1 MTIGIYNILTTLWFI
16 LMLGSGSILTYM
28 TWDKMFHSDIF
39 FIGKFFVFI
48 IYIFTIGT
56 IIFLL
61 IKFRLLFV
69 TKNKL
74 TSLYLFRLK
83 KTTILIDEI
92 ATSKWAIWEIKAH
105 KFVSLTIT
113 DKCKNQI
120 FLTDFEFE
128 NFESIASSILGDNY
142 LDKSIT
148 HYKEQSKQ
156 NISLTNFIAIL
167 TGIFS
172 IFIIVKS
179 FIDKDINYTDCLI
192 FLGAFATF
200 LATIKRINKYRQIE
214 KYGI

>member
-28 TWDKMFHSDIF
+28 TWDKIVSSDII
-39 FIGKFFVFI
+39 FIAKFLVVLV
-48 IYIFTIGT
+48 YILTLGT

-61 IKFRLLFV
+61 IKLRLLFV
-69 TKNKL
+69 TKDKL

-83 KTTILIDEI
+83 KTTIFKDEI
-92 ATSKWAIWEIKAH
+92 TTSKWATWEIKAH

-113 DKCKNQI
+113 DKSKNQVS
-120 FLTDFEFE
+120 LSDFEFE
-128 NFESIASSILGDNY
+128 NFDSIASSILGDNY

-156 NISLTNFIAIL
+156 NISVTNFIAIL

-172 IFIIVKS
+172 ILIIVKS
-179 FIDKDINYTDCLI
+179 AILKDINYTNCLM
-192 FLGAFATF
+192 FLGAFVTF
-200 LATIKRINKYRQIE
+200 LATIKRINTYRKIE

>member
-28 TWDKMFHSDIF
+28 TWDKIVSSDII
-39 FIGKFFVFI
+39 FIAKFFVVLV
-48 IYIFTIGT
+48 YILTLGT

-61 IKFRLLFV
+61 IKLRLLFV
-69 TKNKL
+69 TKDKL

-83 KTTILIDEI
+83 KTTIFKDEI
-92 ATSKWAIWEIKAH
+92 TTSKWATWEIKAH

-113 DKCKNQI
+113 DKSKNQVS
-120 FLTDFEFE
+120 LSDFEFE
-128 NFESIASSILGDNY
+128 NFDSIASSILGDNY

-156 NISLTNFIAIL
+156 NSSVTNFIAIL

-179 FIDKDINYTDCLI
+179 AIDKDINYTNCFI
-192 FLGAFATF
+192 FFGAFVTF
-200 LATIKRINKYRQIE
+200 LATIKRINTYRQIE
-214 KYGI
+214 KHGI